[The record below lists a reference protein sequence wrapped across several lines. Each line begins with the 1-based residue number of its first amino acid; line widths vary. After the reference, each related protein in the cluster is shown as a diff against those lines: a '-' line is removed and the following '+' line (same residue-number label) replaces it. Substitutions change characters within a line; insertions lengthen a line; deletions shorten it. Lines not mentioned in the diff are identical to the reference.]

1 MQNRC
6 IPGVDAF
13 TQNQSKETIKTLPC
27 QMEPIITGRRKVER
41 WNQQLPHELKC
52 SVCWWASYSQKMWKY
67 SLPSPH
73 SSLFCTIVV
82 HTDRTVKLGSGRLFC
97 FLFFS
102 MFLLILGRGKGQGDI
117 NDERDHHQLRPA
129 RGSSLQPEFEAC
141 ALTRNRTP
149 TPWFI
154 GLSST
159 TEPSQPGRISL
170 IWPRMT

>member
-13 TQNQSKETIKTLPC
+13 TQNESKETIKTLPC

-67 SLPSPH
+67 SLPPPH

-97 FLFFS
+97 VVFLICSYWFWGG
-102 MFLLILGRGKGQGDI
+102 GRGRETSMMREIIISCVLHGAQACNQNLKHVPWPGI
-117 NDERDHHQLRPA
+117 ELRPS
-129 RGSSLQPEFEAC
+129 GS
-141 ALTRNRTP
+141 
-149 TPWFI
+149 
-154 GLSST
+154 
-159 TEPSQPGRISL
+159 
-170 IWPRMT
+170 